1 VSLILIRYGEI
12 GLKGKNRNFFVKRLR
27 RNLRD
32 CLKKNG
38 LTGTVNSEGQRVYV
52 ETSTAEEAVAHL
64 QRVFGV
70 VSLSPVIQVSAGIE
84 DIKDAALRLARE
96 VGLNPAMSF
105 HTAARRADKR
115 FSLTSPEI
123 NRVVGGHVQAATGAR
138 VDLSAAAD
146 LEIGIEVRQGY
157 ALVFGRS
164 VPGPGGLPLGTQ
176 GRAMAL
182 LSGGIDSPVA
192 AWLMMRRGCG
202 VIPVHFASSEVE
214 TAKAIDNCTVLSR
227 YAYGWDIKPIVLDH
241 AEIVGPIVEK
251 LQHVGE
257 ARWTCIFCKRAL
269 LRKASELADL
279 HKAQAI
285 IMGDSLG
292 QVASQTLENL
302 AAITYGLDK
311 PVLRPLIGMDK
322 TEIVDLARRI
332 GTFEVSTRQSQ
343 GCPFLPPN
351 PLTRAHLPRLREII
365 AELERLS
372 Q

>member
-1 VSLILIRYGEI
+1 MGLILIRYGEI
-12 GLKGKNRNFFVKRLR
+12 GLKGKNRSFFVKRLR

-38 LTGTVNSEGQRVYV
+38 LAGTVTSRGQRVYV
-52 ETSTAEEAVAHL
+52 ETDDVEGALAHL

-70 VSLSPVIQVSAGIE
+70 VSLSPVTQVPANIE
-84 DIKDAALRLARE
+84 DVKDAALQLARE

-115 FSLTSPEI
+115 FRLTSPEI

-138 VDLSAAAD
+138 VDLSADAD
-146 LEIGIEVRQGY
+146 LEIGVEVREEC
-157 ALVFGRS
+157 AFVFGRS
-164 VPGPGGLPLGTQ
+164 IPSPGGLPLGTQ
-176 GRAMAL
+176 GRVMAL

-202 VIPVHFASSEVE
+202 VIPVHFASNEVE
-214 TAKAIDNCTVLSR
+214 TAKAMDNCAVLSR
-227 YAYGWDIKPIVLDH
+227 YAYGWDVKPIVLDH
-241 AEIVGPIVEK
+241 AEVVGPIVEK
-251 LQHVGE
+251 LQRIGE
-257 ARWTCIFCKRAL
+257 ARWTCVFCKRAL

-279 HKAQAI
+279 HGAQALV
-285 IMGDSLG
+285 MGDSLG
-292 QVASQTLENL
+292 QVASQTLGNL

-311 PVLRPLIGMDK
+311 PLLRPLIGMDK
-322 TEIVDLARRI
+322 TEIVALARRI

-351 PLTRAHLPRLREII
+351 PLTRAHLSKLKEII
-365 AELERLS
+365 AELERL
-372 Q
+372 

>member
-1 VSLILIRYGEI
+1 MGLILIRYGEI
-12 GLKGKNRNFFVKRLR
+12 GLKGKNRNFFIKRLR

-38 LTGTVNSEGQRVYV
+38 LSGTVTSEGQRIYV
-52 ETSTAEEAVAHL
+52 ETDAVEEAVTHL

-70 VSLSPVIQVSAGIE
+70 VSLSPVTRVPADIE
-84 DIKDAALRLARE
+84 HIKDAALHLARE
-96 VGLNPAMSF
+96 AGLSPAMSF

-115 FSLTSPEI
+115 FPLISPEI
-123 NRVVGGHVQAATGAR
+123 NRVVGGYVQAATGAR

-146 LEIGIEVRQGY
+146 LEIGIEVREGY

-164 VPGPGGLPLGTQ
+164 IPGPGGLPLGTQ
-176 GRAMAL
+176 GRAMVL

-202 VIPVHFASSEVE
+202 VIPVHFTSSEVE
-214 TAKAIDNCTVLSR
+214 TAKAMDNCTVLER

-251 LQHVGE
+251 LRHIGE
-257 ARWTCIFCKRAL
+257 VRWTCIFCKRAL
-269 LRKASELADL
+269 LRKASELADR
-279 HKAQAI
+279 HRAQAI

-292 QVASQTLENL
+292 QVASQTLNNL

-311 PVLRPLIGMDK
+311 PVLRPLIGMNK
-322 TEIVDLARRI
+322 TEIVALARRI
-332 GTFEVSTRQSQ
+332 GTFEVSTRQSR

-351 PLTRAHLPRLREII
+351 PLTRAHLPKLQKII

>member
-1 VSLILIRYGEI
+1 VGLILIRYGEI
-12 GLKGKNRNFFVKRLR
+12 GLKGKNRSFFVKRLR

-32 CLKKNG
+32 CLKKND
-38 LTGTVNSEGQRVYV
+38 LTGTVTSEGQRVYV
-52 ETSTAEEAVAHL
+52 ETDTVEEAVTHL
-64 QRVFGV
+64 RRVFGV
-70 VSLSPVIQVSAGIE
+70 VSLSPVAQVPADIE

-115 FSLTSPEI
+115 FPLISPQI
-123 NRVVGGHVQAATGAR
+123 NRVVGGHVQAATGAQ

-146 LEIGIEVRQGY
+146 LEIGIEVREGY

-164 VPGPGGLPLGTQ
+164 IPGPGGLPLGTQ
-176 GRAMAL
+176 GRAMVL

-202 VIPVHFASSEVE
+202 VIPVHFTWSEVE
-214 TAKAIDNCTVLSR
+214 TAKAMDNCAVLSH
-227 YAYGWDIKPIVLDH
+227 YAYGWEIKPIVINH

-251 LQHVGE
+251 LNRIGE

-285 IMGDSLG
+285 VTGDSLG

-302 AAITYGLDK
+302 AASTYGLDK

-322 TEIVDLARRI
+322 TEIVALARRI

-351 PLTRAHLPRLREII
+351 PLTRAHLSKLQEII
-365 AELERLS
+365 TELEHL
-372 Q
+372 